1 MMLTGN
7 MESGP
12 VSELVLGLLFACI
25 LVEHLL
31 TVSVGNICLLSWIL
45 RWKSEMKFGFGG

>member
-7 MESGP
+7 MVSGP
-12 VSELVLGLLFACI
+12 VSELVLGLVFACI

-31 TVSVGNICLLSWIL
+31 TVGWQYLFVIL
-45 RWKSEMKFGFGG
+45 DFEVEE